1 MRFHKTHKWNLLL
14 GEGLCT
20 LTNINTLLLEVE
32 QVSTNSSCLKL
43 IQAKV
48 LSRLLKTF
56 KHLRFSH
63 ISFLFPSNRNRR
75 SLNLKKQIMENQYR
89 IWQEDQLP
97 KDHKISKTQSQLSG
111 MRLNNWKTKI
121 SKLTNFQ
128 TWSNPYLKNRKT

>member
-14 GEGLCT
+14 GEGRCT
-20 LTNINTLLLEVE
+20 LTSISTLLLEVE
-32 QVSTNSSCLKL
+32 QVSTNSSCLTL
-43 IQAKV
+43 ILAKV
-48 LSRLLKTF
+48 LSRLLKTS

-111 MRLNNWKTKI
+111 MKLNNWKTKI
-121 SKLTNFQ
+121 NKLTNFQ
-128 TWSNPYLKNRKT
+128 TWSNHYLKNRKT

>member
-14 GEGLCT
+14 GEGRCT
-20 LTNINTLLLEVE
+20 LTSISTLLLEVE

-56 KHLRFSH
+56 KHRRFSPTN
-63 ISFLFPSNRNRR
+63 FLYPNNRNRR
-75 SLNLKKQIMENQYR
+75 SLNLKKQIMENHYR
-89 IWQEDQLP
+89 ICQEDQLP

-111 MRLNNWKTKI
+111 MKLNNWKTKI
-121 SKLTNFQ
+121 NKLTNFQ